1 MTVGQEVTAKV
12 VDFNEEGKK
21 ISLSIKAMF
30 APEPKEV
37 EEVAEDDADVAS
49 VDIDAV
55 IAKQEAEEN

>member
-1 MTVGQEVTAKV
+1 
-12 VDFNEEGKK
+12 
-21 ISLSIKAMF
+21 MF